1 MTAFAAGSPCWVD
14 VSVPDLDAAR
24 RFYGALL
31 GWTFEPGDERFGFY
45 TPALKDGKNVAALAA
60 AQGGAPAAW
69 NLYFATPD
77 AQDLARRIGE
87 AGGKVVVEPTAIGD
101 AGTLLVATDPGG
113 AHFGAWQPGT
123 RAGFDVQGVPGSF
136 FWPEIYTR
144 DKAAVDPFYETVFG
158 FTGQQISEG
167 PFDFKL
173 WFQQGNPQ
181 PVAGRLQMGEFIPAD
196 VPAHAL
202 VYFSVAD
209 TDETVAKVLELG
221 GSVSREPSDS
231 PFGRSALVA
240 DDQGAR
246 FAVMGPVKDAGAAA
260 S

>member
-14 VSVPDLDAAR
+14 VSVPDLEAAR

-31 GWTFEPGDERFGFY
+31 GWTFEPGDERFGSY
-45 TPALKDGKNVAALAA
+45 TPALKDGKSVAALAP

-113 AHFGAWQPGT
+113 AHIGAWQPGT

-144 DKAAVDPFYETVFG
+144 DKDAVDPFYETVFG
-158 FTGQQISEG
+158 FTGQQISDG

-173 WFQQGNPQ
+173 WFLQGNPQ
-181 PVAGRLQMGEFIPAD
+181 PVAGRLQMGEFIPAE

>member
-1 MTAFAAGSPCWVD
+1 MTAFDAGAPCWVD
-14 VSVPDLDAAR
+14 LTVPDLEAGK
-24 RFYGALL
+24 RFYGELF
-31 GWTFEPGDERFGFY
+31 GWTFEAGAAESGHY
-45 TPALKDGKNVAALAA
+45 TPALKDGKNVAALAPA
-60 AQGGAPAAW
+60 EGGDPAGW

-77 AQDLARRIGE
+77 AEALSRRIGE
-87 AGGKVVVEPTAIGD
+87 AGGKVTAGPSAVAD

-113 AHFGAWQPGT
+113 ASFGAWQPGT
-123 RAGFDVQGVPGSF
+123 RTGFEAQGAPGSF

-144 DKAAVDPFYETVFG
+144 DKDAVDPFYESVFG

-167 PFDFKL
+167 TEFDFKL
-173 WFQQGNPQ
+173 WFLPGAQQ
-181 PVAGRLQMGEFIPAD
+181 PVAGRLQMGPFIPVE

-202 VYFSVAD
+202 VYFSVED
-209 TDETVAKVLELG
+209 TDLTVAKVRELG

-246 FAVMGPVKDAGAAA
+246 FAVMGPVANGG
-260 S
+260 

>member
-1 MTAFAAGSPCWVD
+1 MTAFTAGSPCWAD
-14 VSVPDLDAAR
+14 VSVPDPDAAK

-31 GWTFEPGDERFGFY
+31 GWDFETGEEPFGGY
-45 TPALKDGKNVAALAA
+45 APALKDGKNVAAVAT

-77 AQDLARRIGE
+77 AQALARRIGE
-87 AGGKVVVEPTAIGD
+87 AGGKVVLEPTAIGD
-101 AGTLLVATDPGG
+101 AGTMLLAADPGG

-123 RAGFDVQGVPGSF
+123 RAGFELQGVPGTF

-144 DKAAVDPFYETVFG
+144 DKADVDPFYEGVFG
-158 FTGQQISEG
+158 FSGQQISEG

-173 WFQQGNPQ
+173 WFQPDNPQ
-181 PVAGRLQMGEFIPAD
+181 PVAGRLQMGEFMPAE

-221 GSVSREPSDS
+221 GGVGREPADS

-246 FAVMGPVKDAGAAA
+246 FAVMGPVKDQDAAA